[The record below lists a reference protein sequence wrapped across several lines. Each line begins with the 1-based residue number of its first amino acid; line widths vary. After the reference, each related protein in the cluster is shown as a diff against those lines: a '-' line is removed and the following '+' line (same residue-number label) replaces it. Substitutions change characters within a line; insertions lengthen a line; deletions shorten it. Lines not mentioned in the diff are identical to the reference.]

1 MITKSSDFDPIKSG
15 VSEGSVLGPILYLI
29 FMSELPKIVYTTT
42 GIFADNTPIYD
53 DPLASLNLQ
62 NPFFQLEESLRKW
75 NIRIN
80 KFKSQ
85 YVTLTV

>member
-1 MITKSSDFDPIKSG
+1 MSTKSSDFDPIKSG

-53 DPLASLNLQ
+53 DPPASSNLQ
-62 NPFFQLEESLRKW
+62 NPFFQLEECLRKW